1 MGDQGYFSSIFDFS
15 QTELGKSPLGWYDHQ
30 PVTAEMI
37 KEAIFQ
43 TQAKT
48 QAAGYW
54 STIIENHDEPRGVNF
69 YLQGQEI
76 NDSSKKLL
84 ATMLMMRRGLPFIY
98 QGQEIGT
105 ENRQFE
111 SLAQVN
117 DIGSINEYH
126 NALANGLTDQEALE
140 ILNRYSRDNAR
151 IPLRW
156 NKQKWGG
163 FTTVLR
169 RASLGCRAP

>member
-1 MGDQGYFSSIFDFS
+1 MV
-15 QTELGKSPLGWYDHQ
+15 L
-30 PVTAEMI
+30 M
-37 KEAIFQ
+37 
-43 TQAKT
+43 
-48 QAAGYW
+48 AA
-54 STIIENHDEPRGVNF
+54 VK
-69 YLQGQEI
+69 I

-111 SLAQVN
+111 SLAQVD

-156 NKQKWGG
+156 NKHK
-163 FTTVLR
+163 
-169 RASLGCRAP
+169 